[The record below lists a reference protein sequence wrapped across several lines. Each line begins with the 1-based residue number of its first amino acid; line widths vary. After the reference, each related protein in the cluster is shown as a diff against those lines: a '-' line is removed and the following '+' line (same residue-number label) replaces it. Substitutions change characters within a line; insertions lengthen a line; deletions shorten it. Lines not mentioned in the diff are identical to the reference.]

1 MKFLIDAQLPKP
13 LSDFLNTKGFNSIHT
28 LDLPDKNRTKDYQII
43 KHSIKEKRIVI
54 SKDADF
60 LNSFLVKTEPPKLII
75 VKTGNI
81 SNKELISIFND
92 NLETIVKMISR
103 SNLVEINKTDI
114 AEQG

>member
-1 MKFLIDAQLPKP
+1 M
-13 LSDFLNTKGFNSIHT
+13 
-28 LDLPDKNRTKDYQII
+28 
-43 KHSIKEKRIVI
+43 
-54 SKDADF
+54 
-60 LNSFLVKTEPPKLII
+60 VKTEPPKLII